1 MTTLSDKHG
10 RTKRKLRLSLTDRCQ
25 FRCQY
30 CLPDTPKWLPRDAI
44 LRQEE
49 IIKLATL
56 AVTQLGITHIRLT
69 GGEPLLRK
77 DVLAITQSIAALKS
91 QGLEK
96 LSMTSNA
103 ARLTEFAAPLKAAGL
118 DDINISLDA
127 IDAELFQQ
135 LTKSSLQPVL
145 DGIAA
150 AKAVGLP
157 VKINAVLMQ
166 GQNQQQIIPMLD
178 WAAIENVELRF
189 IEFMPLDSGH
199 QWDESKVVTEAEI
212 LDVVRTQHAV
222 KELPKGHEPA
232 TRYQL
237 TNGTDGGQVFGII
250 PTISHAFCGSCD
262 RIRITAKGEI
272 FACLFSQ
279 TGTDLLTL
287 LRNGSSD
294 TAIVAAI
301 RGDVKT
307 KHRGYIDHP
316 GYVERPITM
325 HAMGG

>member
-1 MTTLSDKHG
+1 MTTLTDQHG

-30 CLPDTPKWLPRDAI
+30 CLPETPKWLPRDAI

-49 IIKLATL
+49 IIKLASL
-56 AVTQLGITHIRLT
+56 AVTELGITHIRLT

-77 DVLAITQSIAALKS
+77 DVVAITKGIAALKAH
-91 QGLEK
+91 GLQK

-103 ARLTEFAAPLKAAGL
+103 ARLTEFAEPLKAAGL

-127 IDAELFQQ
+127 VNAELFQQ
-135 LTKSSLQPVL
+135 LTKSKLQPVL

-150 AKAVGLP
+150 AKTAGLP

-166 GQNQQQIIPMLD
+166 GQNHQQILPMLD
-178 WAAIENVELRF
+178 WAATENVELRF

-199 QWDESKVVTEAEI
+199 RWDESKVVTEAQI
-212 LDVVRTQHAV
+212 LNVVRQQHKAT
-222 KELPKGHEPA
+222 ELPKGHEPA

-237 TNGTDGGQVFGII
+237 ASGQVFGII

-262 RIRITAKGEI
+262 RIRITAKGEV

-279 TGTDLLTL
+279 TGSDLLPL

-294 TAIVAAI
+294 NDILAAI
-301 RGDVKT
+301 RGDIKT